1 MGRLGR
7 RMIIVI
13 SMCCVIVGAGSGLGL
28 ASRAQAQGVNP
39 QAVAQALVDN
49 LLKGDFVAA
58 TADFDAT
65 MQSALPADALQQ
77 GWESV
82 MQQVGAFQEQTGVH
96 TQEAQG
102 YTVVVT
108 TLQFA
113 QAALNIQVSVDAQ
126 GKIGGLYTRLAD
138 PPAPVPP
145 YELPAYAD
153 PAVYV
158 ESEVTVGEGSAWPLP
173 GTLTLPVGDGPFPA
187 VVLVHG
193 SGPNDRDESIG
204 PNKPFSD
211 LALGLASNGIAVL
224 RYDKRTLVYGSKI
237 ASQNTSSDANFT
249 VQDETIDDALAAVAL
264 LRATPGIDPDR
275 IVVLG
280 HSLGG
285 YLAPRIASQDPA
297 IAGLIVMAG
306 NARSLET
313 LVPEQAAYLAGLDG
327 TITPAEQTQLD
338 AIDAAAQVTLNAKP
352 GEDPAAYLFT
362 APPSYWIDLNAY
374 DPVATAQQVTQPM
387 LFLQGERD
395 YQVTQTDFALWQA
408 GLAGRDTVT
417 FHLYPALDHL
427 FLAGEGPSSP
437 EEYQTPSHV
446 SADVIHDI
454 VAWVQGL

>member
-1 MGRLGR
+1 MGHLGR
-7 RMIIVI
+7 WVIIVI
-13 SMCCVIVGAGSGLGL
+13 SVCSMVLGAGTSLGL
-28 ASRAQAQGVNP
+28 AARVQAQGVDP

-58 TADFDAT
+58 TADFDET
-65 MQSALPADALQQ
+65 MQTALPADALQQ

-82 MQQVGAFQEQTGVH
+82 MQQVGPFQEQTGVQ
-96 TQEAQG
+96 TQELQG
-102 YTVVVT
+102 YTVVAI
-108 TLQFA
+108 TLQFELV
-113 QAALNIQVSVDAQ
+113 ALTVQVSVDAD
-126 GKIGGLYTRLAD
+126 GMVGGLHTRAAD
-138 PPAPVPP
+138 SQAAVPP

-153 PAVYV
+153 SSAYT
-158 ESEVTVGEGSAWPLP
+158 EQDVTVGDGTPWALP
-173 GTLTLPVGDGPFPA
+173 GTLTLPVGEGPFPA

-193 SGPNDRDESIG
+193 SGPNDRDETIG

-224 RYDKRTLVYGSKI
+224 RYDKRTFVY
-237 ASQNTSSDANFT
+237 ASELAAQVVLPDANLT

-280 HSLGG
+280 HSMGG
-285 YLAPRIASQDPA
+285 NLAPRIALQDPA

-306 NARSLET
+306 NVRPLET
-313 LVPEQAAYLAGLDG
+313 LVIEQAAYLAGLDG
-327 TITPAEQTQLD
+327 NITPAEQDQLD
-338 AIDAAAQVTLNAKP
+338 AIDAAVLVTLNAKP
-352 GEDPAAYLFT
+352 GDDPELYLFP

-374 DPVATAQQVTQPM
+374 DPVATAQQVTRPM

-408 GLAGRDTVT
+408 GLAGHDNVT
-417 FHLYPALDHL
+417 FHLYPGLDHL
-427 FLAGEGPSSP
+427 FLAGEGPASP
-437 EEYQTPSHV
+437 EEYQMPGHV
-446 SADVIHDI
+446 SADVLHDI